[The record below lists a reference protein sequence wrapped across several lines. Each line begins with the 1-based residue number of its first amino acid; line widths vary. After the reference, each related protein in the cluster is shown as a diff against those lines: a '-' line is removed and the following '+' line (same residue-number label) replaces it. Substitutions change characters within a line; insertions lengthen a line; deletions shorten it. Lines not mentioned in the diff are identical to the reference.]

1 MSQQGENSVRVC
13 VWRGGRRN
21 GKDSGWNKISL
32 QEKKNPH
39 KVSRGRTVQILKV
52 TEQNKKSRL
61 TLESELAAGW
71 QHVWAE
77 SGERSSHAGR
87 NTSLNT
93 HSFPLLHK
101 HTPHISCLRLAV
113 LAQPLWLKHKRWKSA
128 ETWLNKRPTQVEAEF
143 KRKPG
148 LCDEKQP
155 PSDEITQTWG
165 DTITQNY
172 KEMSIHIIPPSDY
185 SYCAQ
190 LHDLNT
196 TVSLFYNTLF
206 TTFQLQT
213 LTSVTLLHVSDSW
226 SHWLPFTLR
235 LLLHVISYKNLC
247 PVLHNV
253 LQMFMSHMQQS
264 PNVVSFK

>member
-32 QEKKNPH
+32 QEKKKPH

-128 ETWLNKRPTQVEAEF
+128 ETWLNQRPTQVEAEF

-190 LHDLNT
+190 LHYLNT
-196 TVSLFYNTLF
+196 TVSLFYF
-206 TTFQLQT
+206 YSTTFQLET

-235 LLLHVISYKNLC
+235 LLLHVISYKNLF

-253 LQMFMSHMQQS
+253 LQMSRSHMQQS

>member
-32 QEKKNPH
+32 QEKKTPH

-128 ETWLNKRPTQVEAEF
+128 ETWLNQRPTQVEAEF

-190 LHDLNT
+190 LHYLNT
-196 TVSLFYNTLF
+196 TVSPFYNTLF
-206 TTFQLQT
+206 QLHSISVGNPDICYFATRIRQLKSLVTFHIKVT
-213 LTSVTLLHVSDSW
+213 FACDFSWKKSVSS
-226 SHWLPFTLR
+226 S
-235 LLLHVISYKNLC
+235 S
-247 PVLHNV
+247 
-253 LQMFMSHMQQS
+253 
-264 PNVVSFK
+264 